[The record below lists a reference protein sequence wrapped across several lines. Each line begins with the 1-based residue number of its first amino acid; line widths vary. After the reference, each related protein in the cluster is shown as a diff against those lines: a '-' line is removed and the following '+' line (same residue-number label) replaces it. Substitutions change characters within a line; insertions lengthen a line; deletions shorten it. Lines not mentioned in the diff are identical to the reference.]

1 MRRHYLPNEDD
12 DPQSLARALW
22 LDKLEKERTEHA
34 VMSAISKLFE
44 R

>member
-12 DPQSLARALW
+12 DQHNLARALW
-22 LDKLEKERTEHA
+22 LDKLAKERTEKA
-34 VMSAISKLFE
+34 VMSAISKLFK